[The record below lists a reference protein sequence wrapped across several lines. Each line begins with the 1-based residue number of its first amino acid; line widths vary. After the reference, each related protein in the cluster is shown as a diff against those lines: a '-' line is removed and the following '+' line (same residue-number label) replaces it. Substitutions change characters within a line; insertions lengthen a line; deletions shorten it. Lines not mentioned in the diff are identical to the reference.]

1 MVAVAL
7 IPLQMMLLYNVY
19 ISGFIMCVQMLIVL
33 LRSAVAVASA
43 SLIVFGIPKYSALRA
58 IVLVIIQSTVVQNT
72 VDRGLRCSKSQ
83 GNYRCWG
90 EP

>member
-43 SLIVFGIPKYSALRA
+43 FTALMA
-58 IVLVIIQSTVVQNT
+58 
-72 VDRGLRCSKSQ
+72 KF
-83 GNYRCWG
+83 
-90 EP
+90 